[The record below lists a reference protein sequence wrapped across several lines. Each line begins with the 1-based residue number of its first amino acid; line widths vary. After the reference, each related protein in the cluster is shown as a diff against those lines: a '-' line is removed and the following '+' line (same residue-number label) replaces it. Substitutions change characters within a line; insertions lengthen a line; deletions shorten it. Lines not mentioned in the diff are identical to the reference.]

1 MKFSEYILEGRVDDF
16 KSKYGKKF
24 SPQNLDKISKTITPK
39 YLDWVGKVFD
49 DINFD
54 NTFPVLVSSLDRFDN
69 ISTNL
74 PLTDINQYKSFNEL
88 VNVIKGYDNRARRD
102 VKEVK
107 GANVVFNDDKYFI
120 VNPENYESSCYYGRG
135 TKWCTAAETD
145 SHFKRYNEDGKLF
158 YIIDRTKPTDDP
170 LYKMALI
177 KKFDGSMT
185 LFDAVDNRI
194 DFEDVVGKVKFDEII
209 TSINKFLQDRYPEQ
223 LKIYSDK
230 VAAEN
235 ERNRLERLRIQR
247 ELEEKRR
254 EAQDRRDEGE
264 WSVSFNEMDDE
275 GLKAHALL
283 EWLDQYGDVE
293 VKDRDDVS
301 TIMRLENEINRLDQ
315 EYDNSEDPR
324 PELLDQKSELEEQLE
339 ELKSKIDVYN
349 IIPTGSFYEC
359 DEFEV
364 IADGFQNQRYAV
376 GSEYEMERSAYDY
389 VDNLIDDIGF
399 AGFNKN
405 FLSDYLDA
413 DEIKNY
419 AEEFFEYDVSES
431 PESYFDEEDRELS
444 RRQLENI
451 EIIKS
456 RINTTES
463 NIEFLENK
471 MGGEDDESIQD
482 KIDSLREIIDEYNQE
497 IEDITSEPDGD
508 FPEELIEEKVD
519 ELVSNVMRDPESFL
533 DEWGLEYDKFIDR
546 REFIKGVIEQDGYG
560 HTLNSYDGSAD
571 EIRVNDKW
579 FYVMRID

>member
-74 PLTDINQYKSFNEL
+74 PLTDINQYKSFDEL

-194 DFEDVVGKVKFDEII
+194 DFEDVVGKGKFDEII

-324 PELLDQKSELEEQLE
+324 PELLIQKSELEEQLD

-376 GSEYEMERSAYDY
+376 GSEYEMEVSAYDY

-419 AEEFFEYDVSES
+419 AEEFFEYDVTES

-519 ELVSNVMRDPESFL
+519 ELVSNAMRDPESFL
-533 DEWGLEYDKFIDR
+533 DEWGLEYERFIDR

>member
-264 WSVSFNEMDDE
+264 WSVSFDEMGDE

-324 PELLDQKSELEEQLE
+324 PELLDQKFELEEQLD

-419 AEEFFEYDVSES
+419 AEEFFEYDVTES

-444 RRQLENI
+444 RKQLENI

-533 DEWGLEYDKFIDR
+533 DEWGLEYERFIDR